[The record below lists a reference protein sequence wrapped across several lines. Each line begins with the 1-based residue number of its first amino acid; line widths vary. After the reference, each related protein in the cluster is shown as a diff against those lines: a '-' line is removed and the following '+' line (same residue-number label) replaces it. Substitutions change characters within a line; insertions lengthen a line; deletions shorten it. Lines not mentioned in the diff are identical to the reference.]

1 MDHFLKVLAQHW
13 HLDAAQYVH
22 LHLLS
27 AMSLVPLL
35 AILYLVLFD
44 KRRNIGSG
52 AVKIQRRITTLT
64 RRSTTPLEITAVR

>member
-1 MDHFLKVLAQHW
+1 MDHLLKVLAQHW

-27 AMSLVPLL
+27 AMALVPLL
-35 AILYLVLFD
+35 AVLYLVLFD

-52 AVKIQRRITTLT
+52 TVKIQRRITTLT
-64 RRSTTPLEITAVR
+64 RRSTAPLGITAVR